1 MQVSRLGGALGLRRL
16 AQQLCQTLHTR
27 HPDNVDVVV
36 TAKGLNECEVDL
48 QGNVILLLLVNG
60 QQAQDHAV
68 RVPEGPKEGFGSA
81 GGLREGGGGR
91 RAQGSLHK
99 QRETAGLQ
107 GAACACSWRR
117 AGDAGED
124 KVGA

>member
-81 GGLREGGGGR
+81 GGLREGGAAVHRGVCINKEKPQVCRGQRVHAAGGGR
-91 RAQGSLHK
+91 GTQGK
-99 QRETAGLQ
+99 I
-107 GAACACSWRR
+107 
-117 AGDAGED
+117 
-124 KVGA
+124 K